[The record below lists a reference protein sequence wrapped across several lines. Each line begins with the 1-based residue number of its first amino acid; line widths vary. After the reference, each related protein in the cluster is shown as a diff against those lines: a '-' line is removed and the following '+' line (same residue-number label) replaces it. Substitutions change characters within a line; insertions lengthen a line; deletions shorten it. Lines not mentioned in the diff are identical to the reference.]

1 MKKWYKSLQRLFLFG
16 GARAIATRRILSSSN
31 IIQIFWINFVYSAY
45 CNNIPDVLYYN
56 YTEEGMGSR
65 KPESVRQQAIVVEK
79 PTGF

>member
-1 MKKWYKSLQRLFLFG
+1 M
-16 GARAIATRRILSSSN
+16 
-31 IIQIFWINFVYSAY
+31 
-45 CNNIPDVLYYN
+45 LYYN